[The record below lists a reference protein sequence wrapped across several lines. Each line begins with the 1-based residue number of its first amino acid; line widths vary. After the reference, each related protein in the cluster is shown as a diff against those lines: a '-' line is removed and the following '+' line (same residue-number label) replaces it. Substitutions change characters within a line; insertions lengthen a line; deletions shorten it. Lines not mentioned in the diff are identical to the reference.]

1 MNYAIKKYLLAGLT
15 MCLMLFTLIPNVHA
29 MSVVKSFKYDYN
41 TVLGYN
47 TNYHDYYYANIPDYM
62 QIFQIMPFI

>member
-29 MSVVKSFKYDYN
+29 MSVVKSFNMIIIQFLD
-41 TVLGYN
+41 
-47 TNYHDYYYANIPDYM
+47 IIRIIMIIIM